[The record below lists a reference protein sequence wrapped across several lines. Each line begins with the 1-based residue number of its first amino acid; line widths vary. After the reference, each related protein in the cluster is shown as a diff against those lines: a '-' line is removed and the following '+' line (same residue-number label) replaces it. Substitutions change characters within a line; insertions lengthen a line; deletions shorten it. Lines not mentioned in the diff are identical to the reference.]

1 MAFCHQFILGQARRE
16 VIAIEKDRHFI
27 PTLEMLVEAAPGV
40 MKFALGDI
48 LRFDLGQILPMDQAK
63 DWDDICT
70 PVTIIGNLPFNVAS
84 PLLIKWLREI
94 SERSRAFALGRV
106 PLMLTFQKEV
116 AERIVAPPLW
126 DERSRLSIMSQI
138 YCHSQVKLTISG
150 KCFSPRPQVDVS
162 IRATL
167 SMFFLLPWNR
177 EFQGKRKNMLSVL
190 KNLFPPSHDF
200 LLPELLHILRMD
212 LSLKPILLSVEDI
225 GRICYGYRHLC
236 EAYPDILQYNYE
248 QPQLFLTAPIDPQL
262 FLPVHS

>member
-1 MAFCHQFILGQARRE
+1 
-16 VIAIEKDRHFI
+16 
-27 PTLEMLVEAAPGV
+27 MLVEAAPGV

-48 LRFDLGQILPMDQAK
+48 LRFDLGQVLPMDQAK

-70 PVTIIGNLPFNVAS
+70 PVKIIGNLPFNVAS
-84 PLLIKWLREI
+84 PSAHQI
-94 SERSRAFALGRV
+94 SERSRPFALGRV

-138 YCHSQVKLTISG
+138 YCHSQIKLTISG

-162 IRATL
+162 IVRMAPLRKPKINLPFKLVEKRATL
-167 SMFFLLPWNR
+167 SLFFLLPWNR
-177 EFQGKRKNMLSVL
+177 ELQGKRKNMLSVL

-212 LSLKPILLSVEDI
+212 LRIKPILLSVEDI

-248 QPQLFLTAPIDPQL
+248 QPQLFPTAPIDPQL
-262 FLPVHS
+262 SSPVHILASAQRDH